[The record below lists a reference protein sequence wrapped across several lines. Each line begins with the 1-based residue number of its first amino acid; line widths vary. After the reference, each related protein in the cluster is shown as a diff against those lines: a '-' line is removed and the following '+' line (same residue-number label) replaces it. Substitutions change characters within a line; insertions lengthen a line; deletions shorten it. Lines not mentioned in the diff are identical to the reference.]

1 LDQIVLTIPRER
13 DFGAIANLVVA
24 GIGSRHDFTLDAID
38 DLQLA
43 VESLVEHD
51 EDGEAIV
58 LRLSIDRG
66 TLQILVGP
74 FDRETIAPELASDRG
89 ELGLRRVLAATV
101 DEVGLTEQDGASWI
115 ELRKRVTVEA

>member
-1 LDQIVLTIPRER
+1 MDQIVLTIPRER

-51 EDGEAIV
+51 EDDEAIV
-58 LRLSIDRG
+58 LRLSIDQG
-66 TLQILVGP
+66 TLRILVGP
-74 FDRETIAPELASDRG
+74 FDRETIAPELAADG
-89 ELGLRRVLAATV
+89 EELGLRRVLAATV
-101 DEVGLTEQDGASWI
+101 DQVGLTEQDGASWI
-115 ELRKRVTVEA
+115 ELRKRVTVKA

>member
-24 GIGSRHDFTLDAID
+24 GIGSRHDFTIDAID

-58 LRLSIDRG
+58 LRLSIDQG
-66 TLQILVGP
+66 TLRILVGP
-74 FDRETIAPELASDRG
+74 FDRETIAPELAADEE

-115 ELRKRVTVEA
+115 ELRKRVTVKA

>member
-51 EDGEAIV
+51 EDDEAIV
-58 LRLSIDRG
+58 LRLSIDQG
-66 TLQILVGP
+66 TLRILVGP
-74 FDRETIAPELASDRG
+74 FDRETIAPKLAADEE
-89 ELGLRRVLAATV
+89 ELGLRRVLATTV

-115 ELRKRVTVEA
+115 ELRKRVTVKA